1 MAYKVNKSKFLRTLM
16 ILCVLIIGVAAFL
29 GAHSGRKS
37 GQGTQ
42 QAMEEDGDMQVPYEG
57 NTQVKTQ
64 PDALKGVKIV
74 IDAGHGGFD
83 VGTSGITTKV
93 KEEEINLAIAQK
105 LEKELA
111 DIGAEIVMTRKDN
124 NAIGPTKDEDMKN
137 RRKIIEESGEDLVVS
152 IHQNR
157 YADENVTGPQV
168 FYLPGSTLGRAF
180 AETLQSTLNEQLEPK
195 TPRTAASA
203 DYYILRSGSAPCV
216 IVECGFLSSPE
227 EEKLLMEDG
236 YQQKVAQ
243 ALRDG
248 VVAYWSS
255 QKNQEGPMISIDPQP
270 E

>member
-29 GAHSGRKS
+29 GAHSGNDENK
-37 GQGTQ
+37 TE
-42 QAMEEDGDMQVPYEG
+42 QAMEEEGKLQTPYEG
-57 NTQVKTQ
+57 NSVSPAR

-74 IDAGHGGFD
+74 LDAGHGGFD
-83 VGTSGITTKV
+83 SGTSGITTKV
-93 KEEEINLAIAQK
+93 EEEEINLAITQK
-105 LEKELA
+105 LEKELTG
-111 DIGAEIVMTRKDN
+111 IGAEVVMTRTDN
-124 NAIGPTKDEDMKN
+124 DAIGATKDEDMKN
-137 RRKIIEESGEDLVVS
+137 RRKIIEQSGEDLVVS

-168 FYLPGSTLGRAF
+168 FYAPGSTLGKTL
-180 AETLQSTLNEQLEPK
+180 AETLQSHLNEQLEPK
-195 TPRTAASA
+195 SPRSAASA

-227 EEKLLMEDG
+227 EEQLLMQDG

-248 VVAYWSS
+248 VAAFWSS
-255 QKNQEGPMISIDPQP
+255 QQNPDGPMISIDPQA